1 MKNILNVLKKN
12 YKFILFL
19 IILFVLLNV
28 HFPYYIDAPGGI
40 SNIENKIEISGYESK
55 GSFNLAYVKEYRATI
70 PTLMISL
77 FNKDWNIFKM
87 DEILLDN
94 ETDETYTLRDKV
106 FMKESVS
113 NAILTAYKKANKDIK
128 IISNKIVVTYV
139 VDGSNT
145 NIITGDEI
153 LSINGQNV
161 SSLDDISSII
171 NENNVG
177 DKLNIKVSNNDQVF
191 DKYAYIFLSDDNK
204 KLGLLLNELNEYET
218 NPKIN
223 VKIAENESGSS
234 GGLMMSLAIYN
245 ALVSED
251 ITKGKTIVGTG
262 TIDKNGNVG
271 AIGGV
276 EYKIKGAV
284 KSKAD
289 LFIVPNENLD
299 EALKV
304 KKKYNYKIKIVG
316 VGTFD
321 EALNYLKNN

>member
-177 DKLNIKVSNNDQVF
+177 DKLNIKVSNDDQVF
-191 DKYAYIFLSDDNK
+191 DKYAYIFLSDNNK
-204 KLGLLLNELNEYET
+204 KIGLLLNELNEYET

-316 VGTFD
+316 VDTFD